1 MGWRGVLRS
10 AVAASRA
17 AERDRQRVQ
26 RAVERGHDQLDR
38 IVGRLDAET
47 QRDIAKVEAF
57 EQRIRAKPLSRSGL
71 VCDTIASRWS
81 FKEAADNTGQLKWKV
96 KLEFASDAVVAD
108 RSIVNGNR
116 TYEFVG
122 FAATK
127 WGAFAAFRVIANLSG
142 DRSVKLFSQ
151 ANPVNNKVFLV
162 SNGTTY
168 RAVEGQLD
176 IDVPDGS
183 SATALVAFPLPADQ
197 GPDLAIEFVM
207 KSRTDR
213 MRLMAEK
220 TSMITDAHQSEGVAD
235 GFRKKLSEHTDPLY
249 RDAADT
255 KAELDRPRSDSGWL
269 GLGAILLILVIIIA
283 IAS

>member
-1 MGWRGVLRS
+1 M
-10 AVAASRA
+10 
-17 AERDRQRVQ
+17 
-26 RAVERGHDQLDR
+26 
-38 IVGRLDAET
+38 
-47 QRDIAKVEAF
+47 
-57 EQRIRAKPLSRSGL
+57 
-71 VCDTIASRWS
+71 
-81 FKEAADNTGQLKWKV
+81 
-96 KLEFASDAVVAD
+96 KLEFASDAVAAD

-116 TYEFVG
+116 TYQFVG

-127 WGAFAAFRVIANLSG
+127 WGAFAAFRVSASLSG

-197 GPDLAIEFVM
+197 APDLAIEFVM

-213 MRLMAEK
+213 MRLIAEK

-255 KAELDRPRSDSGWL
+255 KAELDRRRSDSGWL